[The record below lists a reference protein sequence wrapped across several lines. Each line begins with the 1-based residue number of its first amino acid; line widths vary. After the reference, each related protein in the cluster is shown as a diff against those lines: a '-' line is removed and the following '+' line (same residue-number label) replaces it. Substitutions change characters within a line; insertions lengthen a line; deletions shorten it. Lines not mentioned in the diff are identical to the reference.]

1 MAFYILPHCKIW
13 DQIIHLKN
21 ISQMLTSV
29 QRQFLL
35 RHICQTLPVYDQ
47 ISLICT
53 VNPTDNIQKRG
64 LTPLVSSN
72 NQKNCQFLQSFFL
85 SFFWLIFIH
94 QSIPQSADKIAE
106 KKTRI
111 HYMRE
116 TLMCPV
122 CRQEDETTTP
132 LLAHSPASPDMV
144 AMVIYQKSFLHLPFY
159 RQSKDRM
166 EKGVHVPREIAA
178 RWYITVHWNISL
190 RSMKL

>member
-1 MAFYILPHCKIW
+1 
-13 DQIIHLKN
+13 
-21 ISQMLTSV
+21 
-29 QRQFLL
+29 
-35 RHICQTLPVYDQ
+35 
-47 ISLICT
+47 
-53 VNPTDNIQKRG
+53 
-64 LTPLVSSN
+64 
-72 NQKNCQFLQSFFL
+72 
-85 SFFWLIFIH
+85 
-94 QSIPQSADKIAE
+94 
-106 KKTRI
+106 
-111 HYMRE
+111 MRE

-178 RWYITVHWNISL
+178 RWYITVHWNIPL

>member
-53 VNPTDNIQKRG
+53 VNPTDNI
-64 LTPLVSSN
+64 
-72 NQKNCQFLQSFFL
+72 
-85 SFFWLIFIH
+85 
-94 QSIPQSADKIAE
+94 
-106 KKTRI
+106 
-111 HYMRE
+111 
-116 TLMCPV
+116 
-122 CRQEDETTTP
+122 

-166 EKGVHVPREIAA
+166 EKGVHVPRETAA